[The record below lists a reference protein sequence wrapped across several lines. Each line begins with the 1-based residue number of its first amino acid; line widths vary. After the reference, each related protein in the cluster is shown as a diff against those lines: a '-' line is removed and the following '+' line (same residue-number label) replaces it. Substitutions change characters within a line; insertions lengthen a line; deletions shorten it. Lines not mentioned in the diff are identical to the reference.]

1 MTETIKLLRKTTKPK
16 SLSKNICLLIFYSS
30 MDMEVEVEE
39 EKQRGYVNQ
48 AKAQIQMVVTT
59 YLAYLVLVMTESMSG

>member
-1 MTETIKLLRKTTKPK
+1 
-16 SLSKNICLLIFYSS
+16 

-59 YLAYLVLVMTESMSG
+59 YLAYLVLVMTESMPG